1 MSTYVG
7 AGAGAMDTT
16 TVNPSTS
23 SPLPNI
29 NTEYRKLYNKYK
41 KLKSE
46 YNTLKSS
53 ATQYASNLVELQQT
67 RGASSRECQKRI
79 EDYEKMREA
88 DDRERRILKSQS
100 DKDRERRDRD
110 WQNAY
115 TQMKRERNEFE
126 RQASEL
132 KRGFLQLKN
141 LSTRLE
147 QENKL
152 LKANESKREKA
163 VENIKDQYE
172 ILQSAMAK
180 RPTMGN
186 QNDNANLAA
195 QQAQL
200 RQTMNAFGQVV
211 NNLNR
216 VIS

>member
-1 MSTYVG
+1 MS
-7 AGAGAMDTT
+7 AGAMDTT

-23 SPLPNI
+23 TLPNI
-29 NTEYRKLYNKYK
+29 NTEYSKLYKKYQ
-41 KLKSE
+41 KLKSD

-88 DDRERRILKSQS
+88 DDRERRILSTQS
-100 DKDRERRDRD
+100 DKERERRDRE

-115 TQMKRERNEFE
+115 NLMKRERNDFE
-126 RQASEL
+126 RQTSEL
-132 KRGFLQLKN
+132 KRGFIQLKR
-141 LSTRLE
+141 LATRLE
-147 QENKL
+147 QENKVL
-152 LKANESKREKA
+152 RSNESNREKA
-163 VENIKDQYE
+163 VEKIKDQYSM
-172 ILQSAMAK
+172 LQSSLAK
-180 RPTMGN
+180 PTTIQNNGN
-186 QNDNANLAA
+186 IAA

-200 RQTMNAFGQVV
+200 QQTMNAFGQVV